1 METASQSNDPVW
13 TSRSADQA
21 RSAILAQHHIIRMLL
36 QAAGA
41 VADLAAGGNRRV
53 ADLLPHYLENV
64 RATLEHHLG
73 FEEEVLVPLLVAD
86 PPLGPERAE
95 RLKEEHARQRAELAV
110 LVRAGSEATLPQTV
124 VAQRLRA
131 LVDAFLE
138 DMSLEERALL
148 RSDVLRD
155 DLVSVEQDCG

>member
-1 METASQSNDPVW
+1 
-13 TSRSADQA
+13 
-21 RSAILAQHHIIRMLL
+21 
-36 QAAGA
+36 
-41 VADLAAGGNRRV
+41 
-53 ADLLPHYLENV
+53 
-64 RATLEHHLG
+64 
-73 FEEEVLVPLLVAD
+73 VPLLVAD

-110 LVRAGSEATLPQTV
+110 LARAGSEATLPQAV

-138 DMSLEERALL
+138 DMALEEQALL